1 VTIYQV
7 GYEPEADDEY
17 WKLPPSL
24 RRELQLR
31 LGYLKAGPFRSYPG
45 LQVKEVAEAPGAWR
59 FHLRDRRVFYR
70 VDGAMIWV
78 VMIWHDRPSA
88 YSASTL
94 REVRRRMKK

>member
-7 GYEPEADDEY
+7 GYEPEADAEY
-17 WKLPPSL
+17 WKLPQRL
-24 RRELQLR
+24 RRELQTR

-45 LQVKEVAEAPGAWR
+45 LQVKEVADVPGIWR
-59 FHLRDRRVFYR
+59 FQLRDRRVFYR
-70 VDGAMIWV
+70 VDGATIWV

-94 REVRRRMKK
+94 CEVRRRMK